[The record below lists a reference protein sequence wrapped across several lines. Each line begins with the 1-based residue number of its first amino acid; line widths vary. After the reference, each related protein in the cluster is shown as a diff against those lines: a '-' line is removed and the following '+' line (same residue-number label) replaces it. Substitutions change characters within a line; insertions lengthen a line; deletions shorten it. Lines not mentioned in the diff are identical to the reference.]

1 MQCHELAERLIKLQP
16 QLTPHEV
23 ARLSLL
29 ILNDVTEPSELADDQ
44 ALLRHWNS
52 ACFRLQA
59 ASDQH
64 AAMSDELDDLAGDG
78 PIKFEPEQIWTLLR
92 AIKVQ
97 SQLLDLYI
105 EEPSLV

>member
-1 MQCHELAERLIKLQP
+1 MTCHELAERLLALQP
-16 QLTPHEV
+16 ELAPHDV

-29 ILNDVTEPSELADDQ
+29 ILNEMGQAVGDVDDE
-44 ALLRHWNS
+44 ALIRHWKS
-52 ACFRLQA
+52 ASFRLQA

-64 AAMSDELDDLAGDG
+64 AAMSDELDHLAADG

-105 EEPSLV
+105 EEPALV